1 MKSRLHYSV
10 LALIFCWL
18 CVAYLAACSKKNE
31 AYAPAA
37 TVARSVQHI
46 HMDDVRQAQLQVFT
60 PAVRREKMPVMVVL
74 CNDEKAPS
82 VSTLRALWGDCI
94 IACVSGDG
102 TNDGKKTIA
111 AALRALS
118 ANSGSLHSSGD
129 YALVCLDASWS
140 ESMLLYTY
148 THNTNNYVKCVADM
162 SGASPAELSG
172 VKELKSVYLKPSFL
186 SGSNALALGDRIRKL
201 GVSVELADNTD
212 KADLPQGVQFVKAHL
227 LKS

>member
-10 LALIFCWL
+10 FAFIFCWL

-31 AYAPAA
+31 VYAPAA
-37 TVARSVQHI
+37 PVARSEQNI
-46 HMDDVRQAQLQVFT
+46 LLDDVHKAQLRIFT
-60 PAVRREKMPVMVVL
+60 PAVHSKKMPVIVVL
-74 CNDEKAPS
+74 CNEDASS
-82 VSTLRALWGDCI
+82 VSKLRALWGDCI

-102 TNDGKKTIA
+102 TNEGKKTIA
-111 AALRALS
+111 SALRALS
-118 ANSGSLHSSGD
+118 AHHEELYSSGD

-148 THNTNNYVKCVADM
+148 TQNTNNYVKCVVDL

-172 VKELKSVYLKPSFL
+172 IKELKAVYVKPSFL
-186 SGSNALALGDRIRKL
+186 SGSNAVALGDRIRKL
-201 GVSVELADNTD
+201 GVAVELADHLPE
-212 KADLPQGVQFVKAHL
+212 AELPQGVQFLKAHL